1 MVVNLISRVF
11 GTKHERDIKRMWP
24 LVEETN
30 RFFESYRDLSDEAL
44 AAKTAEFERAMH
56 EMIPLGRPQTGQ
68 DMGAAAVFLASAPN
82 ITGVSLSVAGGYEM
96 N

>member
-1 MVVNLISRVF
+1 MVVNLISRII

-44 AAKTAEFERAMH
+44 TAKTAEFRQRLE
-56 EMIPLGRPQTGQ
+56 EG
-68 DMGAAAVFLASAPN
+68 
-82 ITGVSLSVAGGYEM
+82 
-96 N
+96 